1 VKLIRLVVGAK
12 KIAVIRA
19 ETRNRGAYH
28 ARISLVGCT
37 DDHERRNLSK
47 IRFYGEIFA
56 VNFSRAAS
64 AEKFMIRLQKQSLS
78 REKIAQAIFEPREDC
93 PSNL

>member
-37 DDHERRNLSK
+37 DDHERRNFSK
-47 IRFYGEIFA
+47 IRFYREIFDEMG
-56 VNFSRAAS
+56 R
-64 AEKFMIRLQKQSLS
+64 RCG
-78 REKIAQAIFEPREDC
+78 R
-93 PSNL
+93 NLKL

>member
-1 VKLIRLVVGAK
+1 MELIRLVVSAK

-28 ARISLVGCT
+28 ARISLVGVH
-37 DDHERRNLSK
+37 DDHKRRNLSK

-64 AEKFMIRLQKQSLS
+64 AEKFMRRLPKYSS
-78 REKIAQAIFEPREDC
+78 DRGEKMRQFEGG
-93 PSNL
+93 S

>member
-12 KIAVIRA
+12 IFAVIRA

-28 ARISLVGCT
+28 ARISLFGCT

-64 AEKFMIRLQKQSLS
+64 AEKFMRRMQKQSSS
-78 REKIAQAIFEPREDC
+78 RQKNAKAIFEQGGDGAAI
-93 PSNL
+93 

>member
-1 VKLIRLVVGAK
+1 MEVIRLVVSAK

-28 ARISLVGCT
+28 ARIFLHGVH

-47 IRFYGEIFA
+47 IRFYREIFA
-56 VNFSRAAS
+56 VNFCSAAS
-64 AEKFMIRLQKQSLS
+64 VEKFMRRMQKHSSDRGGGCGRNEVQ
-78 REKIAQAIFEPREDC
+78 K
-93 PSNL
+93 N